1 MTRMKESGIDWI
13 GQIPEEWEVS
23 KLEQYVDI
31 FGRIGFRGY
40 TTNDIVNEGEGAIS
54 YSPSN
59 IIDYSVIDNNNTY
72 ISWSKYDESPEIQI
86 KTGDVLYVKTGSSY
100 GKTGIVNK
108 LSNKATINP
117 QLVVLKPK
125 KNTDSRIINYFLN
138 SSVGKEQ
145 SELIVGGST
154 IPTITQESIK
164 KMIFPKMSF
173 EEQQKIADFLDKK
186 TAQLDKA
193 KALLEEQIQKLKDY
207 RASLIYETVTKGL
220 DKTVPM
226 KDSGIDW
233 IGQVPE
239 GWGVSKLKFTLEKV
253 SNNIKVGPFGSTLSG
268 DAIRSSGKWVYNQRN
283 VLDNNFTETDTF
295 ISDAKW
301 KELKNFS
308 VVSGDILLTTRGTIG
323 RIAIVPKDYFEG
335 VLHPCLMKFRV
346 DSHIVQ
352 PRLIKYFFNDTTLV
366 KEQLKFLSNST
377 TIDVIYSYN
386 LKNIIIP
393 IIPLEEQYGIV
404 EYLDK
409 QCSNVDALI
418 KVKQEQIDNINKQRQ
433 TLIYD
438 YVTGKRRV

>member
-1 MTRMKESGIDWI
+1 MTKMKESGIDWIGQISEEWEVTKLKYALLINNGKDYKDIEVEEGGYPVIGSGGVFARSRNYMYDGDVVLLGRKGTIDKPLFYSGKFWTVDTMFYSTALNGNNIKFMYYSSLLIPFSYYSTATALPSMTQSDLNNHMLCLPSISEQQKIADFLDKKTAQLDKVKALLGEQIQKLKDYRASLIYETVTKGLDTTVPMKDSGIDWI

-100 GKTGIVNK
+100 GKAGIVNK

-125 KNTDSRIINYFLN
+125 KNTDSRLINYFLN
-138 SSVGKEQ
+138 SSVGKDQ

-186 TAQLDKA
+186 T
-193 KALLEEQIQKLKDY
+193 I
-207 RASLIYETVTKGL
+207 
-220 DKTVPM
+220 
-226 KDSGIDW
+226 
-233 IGQVPE
+233 
-239 GWGVSKLKFTLEKV
+239 
-253 SNNIKVGPFGSTLSG
+253 
-268 DAIRSSGKWVYNQRN
+268 
-283 VLDNNFTETDTF
+283 
-295 ISDAKW
+295 
-301 KELKNFS
+301 
-308 VVSGDILLTTRGTIG
+308 
-323 RIAIVPKDYFEG
+323 
-335 VLHPCLMKFRV
+335 
-346 DSHIVQ
+346 
-352 PRLIKYFFNDTTLV
+352 
-366 KEQLKFLSNST
+366 
-377 TIDVIYSYN
+377 
-386 LKNIIIP
+386 
-393 IIPLEEQYGIV
+393 
-404 EYLDK
+404 
-409 QCSNVDALI
+409 
-418 KVKQEQIDNINKQRQ
+418 QIDKLIQIKNQQIENINKQRQ

>member
-1 MTRMKESGIDWI
+1 MTKMKESGIDWIGQIPEEWEVTKLKYALLINNGKDYKDIEVEEGGYPVIGSGGVFARSRNYMYDGDVVLLGRKGTIDKPLFYSGKFWTVDTMFYSTALNGNNIKFMYYSSLLIPFSYYSTATALPSMTQSDLNNHMLCLPSISEQQKIADFLDKKTAQLDKVKALLGEQIQKLKDYRASLIYETVTKGLDTTIPMKDSGIDWI

-100 GKTGIVNK
+100 GKAGIVNK

-125 KNTDSRIINYFLN
+125 KNTDSRLINYFLN
-138 SSVGKEQ
+138 SSVGKDQ

-173 EEQQKIADFLDKK
+173 EEQQKIADFLDNK
-186 TAQLDKA
+186 T
-193 KALLEEQIQKLKDY
+193 I
-207 RASLIYETVTKGL
+207 
-220 DKTVPM
+220 
-226 KDSGIDW
+226 
-233 IGQVPE
+233 
-239 GWGVSKLKFTLEKV
+239 
-253 SNNIKVGPFGSTLSG
+253 
-268 DAIRSSGKWVYNQRN
+268 
-283 VLDNNFTETDTF
+283 
-295 ISDAKW
+295 
-301 KELKNFS
+301 
-308 VVSGDILLTTRGTIG
+308 
-323 RIAIVPKDYFEG
+323 
-335 VLHPCLMKFRV
+335 
-346 DSHIVQ
+346 
-352 PRLIKYFFNDTTLV
+352 
-366 KEQLKFLSNST
+366 
-377 TIDVIYSYN
+377 
-386 LKNIIIP
+386 
-393 IIPLEEQYGIV
+393 
-404 EYLDK
+404 
-409 QCSNVDALI
+409 
-418 KVKQEQIDNINKQRQ
+418 QIDKLIQIKNQQIENINKQRQ

>member
-1 MTRMKESGIDWI
+1 MTRMKESGIDWIGQIPEEWEVTKLKYALLINNGKDYKDIEVEEGGYPVIGSGGAFARSRNYMYDGDVVLLGRKGTIDKPLFYSGKFWTVDTMFYSTALNGNNIKFMYYSSLLIPFSYYSTATALPSMTQSDLNNHMLCLPSISEQQKIADFLDKKTAQLDKVKALLGEQIQKLKDYRASLIYETVTKGLDTTVPMKDSGIDWI

-100 GKTGIVNK
+100 GKAGIVNK

-125 KNTDSRIINYFLN
+125 KNTDSRLINYFLN
-138 SSVGKEQ
+138 SSVGKDQ

-173 EEQQKIADFLDKK
+173 EEQQKIADFLDNK
-186 TAQLDKA
+186 T
-193 KALLEEQIQKLKDY
+193 I
-207 RASLIYETVTKGL
+207 
-220 DKTVPM
+220 
-226 KDSGIDW
+226 
-233 IGQVPE
+233 
-239 GWGVSKLKFTLEKV
+239 
-253 SNNIKVGPFGSTLSG
+253 
-268 DAIRSSGKWVYNQRN
+268 
-283 VLDNNFTETDTF
+283 
-295 ISDAKW
+295 
-301 KELKNFS
+301 
-308 VVSGDILLTTRGTIG
+308 
-323 RIAIVPKDYFEG
+323 
-335 VLHPCLMKFRV
+335 
-346 DSHIVQ
+346 
-352 PRLIKYFFNDTTLV
+352 
-366 KEQLKFLSNST
+366 
-377 TIDVIYSYN
+377 
-386 LKNIIIP
+386 
-393 IIPLEEQYGIV
+393 
-404 EYLDK
+404 
-409 QCSNVDALI
+409 
-418 KVKQEQIDNINKQRQ
+418 QIDKLIQIKNQQIENINKQRQ

>member
-1 MTRMKESGIDWI
+1 MTKMKESGIDWI
-13 GQIPEEWEVS
+13 GQIPQEWEVS
-23 KLEQYVDI
+23 KLEHYVDI

-125 KNTDSRIINYFLN
+125 KNTDSRLINYFLN

-239 GWGVSKLKFTLEKV
+239 GWEISK
-253 SNNIKVGPFGSTLSG
+253 
-268 DAIRSSGKWVYNQRN
+268 IRYLV
-283 VLDNNFTETDTF
+283 
-295 ISDAKW
+295 
-301 KELKNFS
+301 
-308 VVSGDILLTTRGTIG
+308 TTRSEKRITNSSVPYIG
-323 RIAIVPKDYFEG
+323 LENIESQTGKFVETGIQVDKSENIVVEIGDVLFGKLRPYLRKYWRATFPSTASSEFLVFQSSELDMNFLYYAIQSDSFIEEVNTSTYGSKMPRASWEYIKNMKIAFPT
-335 VLHPCLMKFRV
+335 
-346 DSHIVQ
+346 S
-352 PRLIKYFFNDTTLV
+352 LV
-366 KEQLKFLSNST
+366 EQQKIADF
-377 TIDVIYSYN
+377 
-386 LKNIIIP
+386 
-393 IIPLEEQYGIV
+393 
-404 EYLDK
+404 LDK
-409 QCSNVDALI
+409 KTVQIDQLI
-418 KVKQEQIDNINKQRQ
+418 QIKNKQIDNINKQRQ

>member
-13 GQIPEEWEVS
+13 GQIPEEWEVKDIKYIFEEIGSGSTPKSDNEIFYDGDINWIQSGDLYQTDTVTSVS
-23 KLEQYVDI
+23 KTISYQ
-31 FGRIGFRGY
+31 GFKSTSALKIYKHPFIALAMYGASVG
-40 TTNDIVNEGEGAIS
+40 NVAIS
-54 YSPSN
+54 CIDACVNQAIVVMLGTSEKVRFGKYAIEASKNNLIFSAQGGTQPN
-59 IIDYSVIDNNNTY
+59 ISQNLMKNWNIPQPD
-72 ISWSKYDESPEIQI
+72 
-86 KTGDVLYVKTGSSY
+86 SS
-100 GKTGIVNK
+100 
-108 LSNKATINP
+108 
-117 QLVVLKPK
+117 
-125 KNTDSRIINYFLN
+125 
-138 SSVGKEQ
+138 EQ
-145 SELIVGGST
+145 T
-154 IPTITQESIK
+154 
-164 KMIFPKMSF
+164 
-173 EEQQKIADFLDKK
+173 KIADFLDKK
-186 TAQLDKA
+186 TTQLDKV
-193 KALLEEQIQKLKDY
+193 KSLLEEQIQKLYAY

-233 IGQVPE
+233 IGQLPE

-253 SNNIKVGPFGSTLSG
+253 SNNIKVGPFGSSLSG

-335 VLHPCLMKFRV
+335 ILHPCLMKFRV

-393 IIPLEEQYGIV
+393 IIPLEEQYGIL